1 MSSPLRLCLR
11 VALGA
16 LALTAVD
23 AALASDASAQRRAP
37 QPVPVTECPPIGI
50 DGNPAGPGTFYVV
63 NRANQEY
70 QAADVRPS
78 FVPRIVDSVAREP
91 F

>member
-1 MSSPLRLCLR
+1 MSSPLRFCLR

-16 LALTAVD
+16 LALIAFD
-23 AALASDASAQRRAP
+23 AALASDASAQRGAP
-37 QPVPVTECPPIGI
+37 RPVPVTDL
-50 DGNPAGPGTFYVV
+50 DGGTIQGLPEGPGTFYVV
-63 NRANQEY
+63 NRAAQDY
-70 QAADVRPS
+70 QVPDPRPS

>member
-1 MSSPLRLCLR
+1 

-16 LALTAVD
+16 LALTAFD
-23 AALASDASAQRRAP
+23 AALASEASAQRGAP
-37 QPVPVTECPPIGI
+37 RPAPVMDLEGGTIQGLPE
-50 DGNPAGPGTFYVV
+50 GPGTFYVV
-63 NRANQEY
+63 NRAAQEY
-70 QAADVRPS
+70 RAPDVRPS

>member
-16 LALTAVD
+16 LVLTAFD
-23 AALASDASAQRRAP
+23 AALASDASAQWERPAR
-37 QPVPVTECPPIGI
+37 VTDLDGTVVQGI
-50 DGNPAGPGTFYVV
+50 PEGPGTFYVV
-63 NRANQEY
+63 NRAAQEY
-70 QAADVRPS
+70 RAPDVRPS